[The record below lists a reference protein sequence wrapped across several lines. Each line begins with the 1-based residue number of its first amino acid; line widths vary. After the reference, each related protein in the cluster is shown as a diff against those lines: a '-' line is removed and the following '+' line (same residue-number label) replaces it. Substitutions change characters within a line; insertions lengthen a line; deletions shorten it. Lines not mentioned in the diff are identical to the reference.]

1 MATVKRI
8 FDRIGY
14 LNPEL
19 SCVSSL
25 GYYKGSAFDA
35 SEYLDKELEEAL
47 PTGSLACNILRSTE
61 VGKFSQKQLWVIAYE
76 LLKNEE
82 WCKGLD
88 AEDARRAQA
97 QKQKEEAHKAKL
109 AANKAASADG
119 LAAVKDAGKLLK
131 DYYAWLKKSSYKR
144 EFYSKKYSQASVE
157 EFLKNN

>member
-8 FDRIGY
+8 FVELGY
-14 LNPEL
+14 LNPEM

-25 GYYKGSAFDA
+25 GYYKGSEFVAA
-35 SEYLDKELEEAL
+35 EYFAKELEEAL
-47 PTGSLACNILRSTE
+47 PTDSLAYKILCSTE

-76 LLKNEE
+76 LLKNDE
-82 WCKGLD
+82 WCKALD
-88 AEDARRAQA
+88 ADDARRAQV

-109 AANKAASADG
+109 AANKAASADV
-119 LAAVKDAGKLLK
+119 LAAVKEAGKLLK

-144 EFYSKKYSQASVE
+144 EFYSKKYSQTSVE